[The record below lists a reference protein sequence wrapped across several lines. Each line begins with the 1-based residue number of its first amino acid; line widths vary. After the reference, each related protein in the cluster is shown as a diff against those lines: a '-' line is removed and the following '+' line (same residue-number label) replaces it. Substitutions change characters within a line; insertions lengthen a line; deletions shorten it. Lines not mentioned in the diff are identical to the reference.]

1 MLIHVVQTSGVG
13 CWVNLS
19 HIAAIIEETNGG
31 FTLHF
36 AQETAGGLKSIEL
49 DRDAVS
55 AFVESSAQQ

>member
-36 AQETAGGLKSIEL
+36 AQR
-49 DRDAVS
+49 DRWRA
-55 AFVESSAQQ
+55 EINRT